1 MDFGA
6 RYNGYCSDMTR
17 TVFVGEPSEE
27 LRRIYNVVLLAQNT
41 GINSAYTNMGGKELD
56 TSCRETHS
64 TGHSL
69 GIDIHEAPYASMRSQ
84 DILQAKQLITCE
96 PGIYVPNVGGVRIED
111 MLLFEEDGVID
122 LTMSDKNII
131 IL

>member
-1 MDFGA
+1 M
-6 RYNGYCSDMTR
+6 
-17 TVFVGEPSEE
+17 
-27 LRRIYNVVLLAQNT
+27 
-41 GINSAYTNMGGKELD
+41 
-56 TSCRETHS
+56 
-64 TGHSL
+64 